1 MIKKNSEEKVFD
13 LVHPLYQHDYNQLGV
28 PIMNKVT
35 EDMLDLRTIIHAN
48 LFWDFH
54 TMIR

>member
-35 EDMLDLRTIIHAN
+35 
-48 LFWDFH
+48 
-54 TMIR
+54 